1 MTQGRHFWATGT
13 LQSWVQ
19 RTVCHEREGTNA
31 PIQPQVAHSPRRG
44 LRSIIRPSW
53 NLPLALNLKMAWTV
67 SHLPAPMWKCCILQW
82 CMTPLHCKK
91 DFLSASGHLIP
102 LPTPVLSFS
111 TWKKGTGPPVGWWK
125 NGGFRSKDLLAK
137 PGSVRSR
144 ESHSVSLSLRLLNS
158 KLGVLFPRVAMVIN
172 ELIIIDIL

>member
-1 MTQGRHFWATGT
+1 ME
-13 LQSWVQ
+13 V
-19 RTVCHEREGTNA
+19 
-31 PIQPQVAHSPRRG
+31 
-44 LRSIIRPSW
+44 LR
-53 NLPLALNLKMAWTV
+53 
-67 SHLPAPMWKCCILQW
+67 PAVVYDP
-82 CMTPLHCKK
+82 PLHCKK

-111 TWKKGTGPPVGWWK
+111 TWKKGTGPPVGWK
-125 NGGFRSKDLLAK
+125 SGGFRSKDLLAK

-144 ESHSVSLSLRLLNS
+144 ESHSISLSLSLLNS

>member
-1 MTQGRHFWATGT
+1 MTSVTQGSHFWAAGT

-67 SHLPAPMWKCCILQW
+67 SHLPAPMWKCCVLQW

-125 NGGFRSKDLLAK
+125 SGGFRSKDLLAK
-137 PGSVRSR
+137 PGSVRS
-144 ESHSVSLSLRLLNS
+144 
-158 KLGVLFPRVAMVIN
+158 
-172 ELIIIDIL
+172 